1 MKLKNI
7 FTALLAG
14 LTLFTA
20 CDKNEDLYLSEVRV
34 SSSYVAIPI
43 EGGNQEITITAND
56 SWSINLS
63 DKDAKWLT
71 VSPVSGAAGDTKVV
85 FSAAAGTSTNSTTL
99 KLVCAG
105 RALSHASYG
114 RVGYH
119 TLHGRAVAVAQ
130 VLGDELCH

>member
-43 EGGNQEITITAND
+43 EGGNQ
-56 SWSINLS
+56 
-63 DKDAKWLT
+63 
-71 VSPVSGAAGDTKVV
+71 
-85 FSAAAGTSTNSTTL
+85 
-99 KLVCAG
+99 
-105 RALSHASYG
+105 
-114 RVGYH
+114 
-119 TLHGRAVAVAQ
+119 
-130 VLGDELCH
+130 